1 MNYIDNYPNSSIDI
15 NRNAIPSSIGT
26 YSAIVTGWTDPS
38 KVSWELFPNALVRG
52 HLYSVAGVERLI
64 VNLSHNPHVD
74 RVYLLKLSI
83 YDNNSGS
90 VDLASQRL
98 AEIGFPHIVITDLS
112 EVQKLD
118 YGNRPKLEPL
128 NSQTNM
134 IPTDTSMDGLVVR
147 GSDLSL
153 MQAKIADYI
162 LKLGEYNPVRGFT
175 ALPCI
180 TSVLHPLPVPEYHP
194 YFDQWT
200 KPRLDNTVEY
210 TYGDFLG
217 SNLDTIAKMDNSTQ
231 RVIHLEL
238 NSDHPPCL
246 AMVQRYRDRLIAT
259 FRSHDIGQAYK
270 PNLEALCYLA
280 SKLDEINT
288 LIVVSNVP
296 HLYDWD
302 RPNRAT
308 RFVPDPIGN
317 FTVYHQDGK
326 FFIEQDG
333 AVIIQA
339 KSRRGVVRKLA
350 RLYPQM
356 DLEHSFYLFSQLA
369 QVVLSP

>member
-1 MNYIDNYPNSSIDI
+1 MDYLDNYPNSSIDL
-15 NRNAIPSSIGT
+15 NQNAIPSNIGT

-38 KVSWELFPNALVRG
+38 KVPWELFPNSLVRG

-64 VNLSHNPHVD
+64 VNLSHNPQVD

-83 YDNNSGS
+83 YDSNSGS
-90 VDLASQRL
+90 IDLASQRL
-98 AEIGFPHIVITDLS
+98 NDIGFPYSVITDLS

-128 NSQTNM
+128 KPLTSVTSS
-134 IPTDTSMDGLVVR
+134 DTSMDGLIVK
-147 GSDLSL
+147 GSNLDL
-153 MQAKIADYI
+153 MQAKIMDYI
-162 LKLGEYNPVRGFT
+162 LRLGEYNPVRGFT

-200 KPRLDNTVEY
+200 RPRPDNTVEY
-210 TYGDFLG
+210 TYGDFLAN
-217 SNLDTIAKMDNSTQ
+217 NLDILATLDNSTQ

-238 NSDHPPCL
+238 DSKHPPCL

-280 SKLDEINT
+280 SKLADIKT

-302 RPNRAT
+302 RPNLAAG
-308 RFVPDPIGN
+308 FVPDPIGN
-317 FTVYHQDGK
+317 FTVYYLDGK
-326 FFIEQDG
+326 FCIEQDG
-333 AVIIQA
+333 SLIVQA
-339 KSRRGVVRKLA
+339 KSRRGIVRKLA

-356 DLEHSFYLFSQLA
+356 DLEHSFYLFSQIA
-369 QVVLSP
+369 ASKKC